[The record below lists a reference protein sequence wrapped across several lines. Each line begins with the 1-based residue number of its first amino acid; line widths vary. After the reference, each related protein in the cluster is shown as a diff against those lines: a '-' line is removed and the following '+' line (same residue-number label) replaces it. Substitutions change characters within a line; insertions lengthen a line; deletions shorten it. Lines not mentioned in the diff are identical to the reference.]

1 MDAYD
6 RSRAIEQAT
15 MTRVAEIYAGALR
28 KALENKKAFLQKV
41 KDVEAGKIKPPA
53 YYKTE
58 AQIALWK
65 EGFLRELIRQN
76 AVIDGIMRELNNA
89 GVDAAQLIRKS
100 MVDIYQ
106 VNRDEVVATFD
117 AADQRIRPSFSV
129 FDRRQIDVLV
139 EEGQSPFSKLAYEN
153 MGQNPAI
160 RRKLQNELGM
170 ASILGEGQQK
180 IIERIRKVTGQTVAQ
195 ARRVAQTERT
205 RVQSQA
211 RWQAGQE
218 AKEMG
223 IRVVNEW
230 STRMV
235 NSRESHI
242 ALNGTVKPQGEPFRT
257 VWGNELMYP
266 GDPSAPAREVIN
278 CHCVLVPDVLLPEE
292 SKTPTTN
299 NQQGMASQSE
309 IDRRKA
315 LWRQR
320 QTNNPATNDG
330 AVKTPI
336 LDTKGANSDFVREA
350 TRALQKLERKMGGGT
365 IPGLT
370 VKFGGVPSGARAAY
384 QDRTKTLFLPKKGSL
399 IDFEKRIKAT
409 NARYMAKWKKDK
421 PYESTETFIG
431 IVYHELAHALDDYSG
446 NRLSGLLD
454 RNKSISEKSVRIS
467 AYAGS
472 HEDPRA
478 PRRSEAW
485 AENFAAYMEGGKYAN
500 RVPQEIIDIIEDFFE
515 KERRRR

>member
-6 RSRAIEQAT
+6 RSSAIEQAT

-28 KALENKKAFLQKV
+28 KALKNKKAFLQKV
-41 KDVEAGKIKPPA
+41 KDVETGKIKPPS

-58 AQIALWK
+58 SQIARWK

-76 AVIDGIMRELNNA
+76 DVIDGIMRELNSA

-106 VNRDEVVATFD
+106 ANRDETVATFD

-139 EEGQSPFSKLAYEN
+139 EEGQSPFSKLAYQN
-153 MGQNPAI
+153 LGQNPAI

-170 ASILGEGQQK
+170 AAILGESQKK

-218 AKEMG
+218 AQEMG

-257 VWGNELMYP
+257 VWGNDLLYP

-278 CHCVLVPDVLLPEE
+278 CHCVLVPDVLSPDE
-292 SKTPTTN
+292 
-299 NQQGMASQSE
+299 Q
-309 IDRRKA
+309 
-315 LWRQR
+315 
-320 QTNNPATNDG
+320 
-330 AVKTPI
+330 
-336 LDTKGANSDFVREA
+336 
-350 TRALQKLERKMGGGT
+350 GGG
-365 IPGLT
+365 
-370 VKFGGVPSGARAAY
+370 
-384 QDRTKTLFLPKKGSL
+384 
-399 IDFEKRIKAT
+399 
-409 NARYMAKWKKDK
+409 
-421 PYESTETFIG
+421 
-431 IVYHELAHALDDYSG
+431 
-446 NRLSGLLD
+446 
-454 RNKSISEKSVRIS
+454 
-467 AYAGS
+467 
-472 HEDPRA
+472 
-478 PRRSEAW
+478 
-485 AENFAAYMEGGKYAN
+485 
-500 RVPQEIIDIIEDFFE
+500 
-515 KERRRR
+515 

>member
-28 KALENKKAFLQKV
+28 KALKNKKAFLQKV
-41 KDVEAGKIKPPA
+41 KDVETGKIKPPS

-58 AQIALWK
+58 AQIARWK

-76 AVIDGIMRELNNA
+76 AVIDGIMRELNSA

-106 VNRDEVVATFD
+106 ANRDEVVATFD

-153 MGQNPAI
+153 LGQNPAI

-170 ASILGEGQQK
+170 AAILGESQK
-180 IIERIRKVTGQTVAQ
+180 KVIERIRKVTGQTVAQ

-242 ALNGTVKPQGEPFRT
+242 ALDGTVKPQGEPFRT

-278 CHCVLVPDVLLPEE
+278 CHCVLVPDVLIPDE
-292 SKTPTTN
+292 
-299 NQQGMASQSE
+299 QG
-309 IDRRKA
+309 
-315 LWRQR
+315 
-320 QTNNPATNDG
+320 
-330 AVKTPI
+330 
-336 LDTKGANSDFVREA
+336 
-350 TRALQKLERKMGGGT
+350 
-365 IPGLT
+365 
-370 VKFGGVPSGARAAY
+370 
-384 QDRTKTLFLPKKGSL
+384 GS
-399 IDFEKRIKAT
+399 
-409 NARYMAKWKKDK
+409 
-421 PYESTETFIG
+421 
-431 IVYHELAHALDDYSG
+431 
-446 NRLSGLLD
+446 
-454 RNKSISEKSVRIS
+454 
-467 AYAGS
+467 
-472 HEDPRA
+472 
-478 PRRSEAW
+478 
-485 AENFAAYMEGGKYAN
+485 
-500 RVPQEIIDIIEDFFE
+500 
-515 KERRRR
+515 